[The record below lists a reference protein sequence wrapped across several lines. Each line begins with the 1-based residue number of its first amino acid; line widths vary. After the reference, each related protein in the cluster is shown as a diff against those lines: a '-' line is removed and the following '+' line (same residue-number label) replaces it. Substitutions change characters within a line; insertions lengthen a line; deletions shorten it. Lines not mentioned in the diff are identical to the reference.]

1 MCGGRLEDE
10 DEEGSDEEE
19 EEEEEES
26 GAGAVGGSRGPDFCQ
41 TPCTT
46 VKITLSNK
54 RSELGLAMRPIFRF
68 SSDAHEPHQ

>member
-1 MCGGRLEDE
+1 MRGRLEDE
-10 DEEGSDEEE
+10 DEEDND

-26 GAGAVGGSRGPDFCQ
+26 GAWAVGGSRGPDFCQ

-54 RSELGLAMRPIFRF
+54 RSELGLAMRPIFQF
-68 SSDAHEPHQ
+68 SSDAHELHQ